1 MKFIRPF
8 RCMTAQKILRLSFI
22 IIIPFALLSCG
33 ETDAAINQEPEKRI
47 HYSVQFSGSC
57 V

>member
-33 ETDAAINQEPEKRI
+33 ETDTAINQEPEKI
-47 HYSVQFSGSC
+47 EFIIVELLGSC